1 MTTALSAP
9 PRWSALVA
17 LLLAGCAGAPVAPTP
32 AAKAG
37 GPASA
42 VTRSGPA
49 GPMTEQGRRLF
60 GEAVT
65 AREEMEKSGTIDW
78 AILERRWRA
87 VTEVADQPE
96 AHYNLGVTLERQ
108 GRDAEARVEYQAALA
123 GRPLKQAAVN
133 LGILLEKAGDL
144 RGAQAAYDA
153 AARDFPDDAVSRERL
168 AALYRQSGQLDEAWH
183 QAREALLRDPASV
196 GARKTMMRVAMARG
210 DLDLA
215 RLVALRLQKSA
226 PDDAEVAWLSG
237 QLLSKQ
243 GDEAAAAVQWKKA
256 LALQPGLSAA
266 RLGLLSVAA
275 KEERWSEVES
285 LAPRVL
291 ADDPSNAPVQ
301 LLLGIAWR
309 HLGKPDEALAAYAA
323 AEKLG
328 PGRLPEVF
336 LARGVLLMRD
346 KGDCEGAL
354 RALEQY
360 ERAAGPV
367 LPQGSPAPRLI
378 RECQEQVEQ
387 ARAAMEAAR
396 QMQADAARKAAE
408 KAAAPAEPPAGE
420 G

>member
-1 MTTALSAP
+1 
-9 PRWSALVA
+9 
-17 LLLAGCAGAPVAPTP
+17 
-32 AAKAG
+32 
-37 GPASA
+37 
-42 VTRSGPA
+42 
-49 GPMTEQGRRLF
+49 MTEQGRRLF

-65 AREEMEKSGTIDW
+65 AREELAKSGTIDW

-96 AHYNLGVTLERQ
+96 AHFNLGVTLERQ

-153 AARDFPDDAVSRERL
+153 AAREFPDDAVSRERL

-237 QLLSKQ
+237 QLLSRQ

-256 LALQPGLSAA
+256 LTLQPGLSAA

-309 HLGKPDEALAAYAA
+309 HLGKPDEALAAYVA

-328 PGRLPEVF
+328 AGRLPEVF

-346 KGDCEGAL
+346 KGDCDGAL

-408 KAAAPAEPPAGE
+408 KATAPAEPPAPGK
-420 G
+420 GDVPPPPTPKPAPGNKP